1 MGNSK
6 TKLNEKKAALKELSR
21 ENKVN
26 HMQRIRTLKLE
37 INTILHQDELFWQQ
51 RSRSIWLP
59 IGDKNTKFFHQR
71 RRKNHIS
78 GIQDVDGSW
87 KTSEDQIT
95 QVAENY
101 FQDLFTLVNPT
112 DMGSVLDVV
121 DKRFTSEMND
131 SLLQWYIT
139 EEIRQTLFQ
148 MHPSKSPGPD
158 GMSPF
163 FFQKFWNI
171 MGDDVIEAILLVLN
185 SKHML
190 HKMNFTHIV
199 LIPKKNDPLMMANY
213 RPISLT
219 NIVSR
224 ILSKVMENRL
234 KLVLPNV
241 ISKA

>member
-1 MGNSK
+1 MR
-6 TKLNEKKAALKELSR
+6 KKQHLKSSR

-101 FQDLFTLVNPT
+101 FQ
-112 DMGSVLDVV
+112 
-121 DKRFTSEMND
+121 K
-131 SLLQWYIT
+131 SLH
-139 EEIRQTLFQ
+139 F
-148 MHPSKSPGPD
+148 SKSHGYGECTGCGGQEVYIRD
-158 GMSPF
+158 ERF
-163 FFQKFWNI
+163 
-171 MGDDVIEAILLVLN
+171 
-185 SKHML
+185 
-190 HKMNFTHIV
+190 
-199 LIPKKNDPLMMANY
+199 
-213 RPISLT
+213 PIT
-219 NIVSR
+219 VVHN
-224 ILSKVMENRL
+224 
-234 KLVLPNV
+234 
-241 ISKA
+241 